1 MKKFAGFLSMSVL
14 AITVVGCSDSTS
26 PAAPSAMS
34 VTEEARGGMPSENSR
49 ASLQTITGIAAS
61 NANFSTLVYALGKA
75 GLVDTFDGSRQ
86 FTVFAP
92 TNAAFGAAAAAYGL
106 GSGEALVDFLEANG
120 LLAQVLTYHVAVGDR
135 RAQAVLSSGQVIML
149 DGNQAAVTVDAEGAK
164 IDGAIIE
171 TPDVLAKNG
180 IIHILGGVMLPPGFP
195 PPAGSGE

>member
-75 GLVDTFDGSRQ
+75 GLVETFDGSRQ